1 MTDAFAARLNQELGL
16 AASAPYNGECW
27 NLCPLEKLAEGNR
40 ERLQKPHRD
49 AAAMDAL
56 PQRTPPAPAKAPK
69 PADHTTAYGQ
79 LVLAGEKLMALIGRM
94 EKRSSKDQARLTRH
108 IHTLV
113 RKFARR

>member
-1 MTDAFAARLNQELGL
+1 MIRIMMWQMNADPAYLSLVEDLLSDPAVR
-16 AASAPYNGECW
+16 S
-27 NLCPLEKLAEGNR
+27 
-40 ERLQKPHRD
+40 
-49 AAAMDAL
+49 MDAL